1 MFCFCISMTR
11 NTSDTEKKLAILDA
25 TLRLIR
31 NNGFHNAPM
40 SQVAKE
46 AGVGTGTI
54 YHHFE
59 SKEAIIAAL
68 YAQQKELMGRALLK
82 GDKPGDNYRERFFRF
97 WINLY
102 KHFANHPD
110 GFLFLEQ
117 YANSPYI
124 TTNTR
129 EDNEHFYAPVV
140 AFIAQGVKNGILRN
154 MDPELLV
161 ALIYGNI
168 TTCVKLH
175 LSGQYK
181 MNPVRLK
188 QAVQT
193 TWDGVKID

>member
-1 MFCFCISMTR
+1 MMR
-11 NTSDTEKKLAILDA
+11 QTSDTEKKLAILDA

-54 YHHFE
+54 YHHFV
-59 SKEAIIAAL
+59 SKESIIAAL

-82 GDKPGDNYRERFFRF
+82 GDKAADNYRERFFRF
-97 WINLY
+97 WQNLY
-102 KHFANHPD
+102 KHFINHPD

-124 TTNTR
+124 NTSLR
-129 EDNEHFYAPVV
+129 EDNEHFYAPVIE
-140 AFIAQGVKNGILRN
+140 FISSGIKSGILRN
-154 MDPELLV
+154 MDPGLMV
-161 ALIYGNI
+161 SIIYGNI
-168 TTCVKLH
+168 VSCVKLH
-175 LSGQYK
+175 LSGQLK
-181 MNPVRLK
+181 MTQHHIK
-188 QAVQT
+188 QAIQT

>member
-1 MFCFCISMTR
+1 MTR
-11 NTSDTEKKLAILDA
+11 QTSDTEKKLAILDA

-54 YHHFE
+54 YHHFV
-59 SKEAIIAAL
+59 SKESIIAAL
-68 YAQQKELMGRALLK
+68 YAQQKELMGRALMR

-97 WINLY
+97 WMNLY
-102 KHFANHPD
+102 KHFVNHPD

-117 YANSPYI
+117 YSNSPYI
-124 TTNTR
+124 TGSTR
-129 EDNEHFYAPVV
+129 QDNEHFYAPVV
-140 AFIAQGVKNGILRN
+140 AFITQGVKNGILRN

-175 LSGQYK
+175 LSGQIK
-181 MNPVRLK
+181 MNPARLK
-188 QAVQT
+188 QAAQA

>member
-1 MFCFCISMTR
+1 MR
-11 NTSDTEKKLAILDA
+11 QTSDTEKKLAILDA

-54 YHHFE
+54 YHHFV
-59 SKEAIIAAL
+59 SKESIIAAL
-68 YAQQKELMGRALLK
+68 YAQQKELMGRALLR
-82 GDKPGDNYRERFFRF
+82 GDKAGDNYRERFFRF
-97 WINLY
+97 WQNLY
-102 KHFANHPD
+102 KHFVNHPD

-117 YANSPYI
+117 YSNSPYI
-124 TTNTR
+124 NTSLR
-129 EDNEHFYAPVV
+129 DDNEHFYAPVI
-140 AFIAQGVKNGILRN
+140 AFITQGVKNGILRN

-175 LSGQYK
+175 LSGQLK
-181 MNPVRLK
+181 MNPPRLK
-188 QAVQT
+188 QAAQT